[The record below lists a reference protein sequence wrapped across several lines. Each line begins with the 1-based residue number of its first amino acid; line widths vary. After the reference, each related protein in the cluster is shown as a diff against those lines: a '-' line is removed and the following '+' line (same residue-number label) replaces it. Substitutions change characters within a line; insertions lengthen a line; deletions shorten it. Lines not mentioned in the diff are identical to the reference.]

1 MADLAVLLRDNTNA
15 GATTRLALKVDQ
27 VSLSYS
33 RTPIH
38 IAIPFSEPQIFDL
51 GTTRPSITLSGVID
65 NIGMDTT
72 NTTAN
77 AFFNMEKFT
86 TQGQTYYIPYKN
98 YLESKLITWTTD
110 ESTQLQLEIGDAT
123 TPDYSG
129 SGTTASTGGGIYE
142 VAIQQFQFS
151 QTPGTEDR
159 WQYSVHMVAKF
170 RDGISFS

>member
-1 MADLAVLLRDNTNA
+1 MADLSVLLRDGTNS
-15 GATTRLALKVDQ
+15 GATDRLALKVEQ
-27 VSLSYS
+27 LSLSYG
-33 RTPIH
+33 RQPIQ
-38 IAIPFSEPQIFDL
+38 IAIPGASPVIIDL
-51 GTTRPSITLSGVID
+51 GQSRPTITISGIMD
-65 NIGMDTT
+65 NIGEDLS

-159 WQYSVHMVAKF
+159 WQYSVQMVAKF

>member
-1 MADLAVLLRDNTNA
+1 MAAELAVLLRDKDNS

-27 VSLSYS
+27 LSLAYS

-51 GTTRPSITLSGVID
+51 GTTRPTMTLSGVID

-86 TQGQTYYIPYKN
+86 TQGQTYYVPYKN
-98 YLESKLITWTTD
+98 YLESKLLTWA
-110 ESTQLQLEIGDAT
+110 SGNNLELEVGDAT

-129 SGTTASTGGGIYE
+129 SGTTASTGGGIYK
-142 VAIQQFQFS
+142 VAVAQFQFS
-151 QTPGTEDR
+151 QAPGLEDR
-159 WQYSVHMVAKF
+159 WAFSIQFVSEWRA
-170 RDGISFS
+170 GIS